1 MLFSIECW
9 SLTSQWNVGLGYVL
23 SFWFK
28 KEETAQVMTD
38 QLVNLTVFIPW
49 IIMAFVLD
57 EKKLTAENLVSLFP
71 GSEISGNWQPS
82 VCCGF
87 ME

>member
-1 MLFSIECW
+1 
-9 SLTSQWNVGLGYVL
+9 
-23 SFWFK
+23 
-28 KEETAQVMTD
+28 MTD

-71 GSEISGNWQPS
+71 GSQIKLATVSILWLYGVDLVGN
-82 VCCGF
+82 
-87 ME
+87 

>member
-1 MLFSIECW
+1 
-9 SLTSQWNVGLGYVL
+9 
-23 SFWFK
+23 
-28 KEETAQVMTD
+28 MTD

-71 GSEISGNWQPS
+71 GSQIGNRQYVVALWSRSSRKLIFDKTCPS
-82 VCCGF
+82 SSQGTPCTAATVF
-87 ME
+87 WKPRR

>member
-1 MLFSIECW
+1 
-9 SLTSQWNVGLGYVL
+9 
-23 SFWFK
+23 
-28 KEETAQVMTD
+28 MTD

-71 GSEISGNWQPS
+71 GSQIGNRQYVVALWSKSSRKLRFDKKLVLPLPR
-82 VCCGF
+82 VRPVPRPCVANVLLMWC
-87 ME
+87 

>member
-1 MLFSIECW
+1 
-9 SLTSQWNVGLGYVL
+9 
-23 SFWFK
+23 
-28 KEETAQVMTD
+28 MTD

-71 GSEISGNWQPS
+71 GSQIGNRQY
-82 VCCGF
+82 VVALLDLVGN
-87 ME
+87 